1 MQIQINSDKNIVVN
15 AELTRLIEAEL
26 NRLLDRFES
35 EVTRLEV
42 HLSDENAGKSGP
54 RDKRCLLEARPK
66 SRPPLTVTNESGD
79 VQTAVSGAAGKMQRL
94 LETTF
99 GRLTDKERK

>member
-15 AELTRLIEAEL
+15 AELRRVIEADL
-26 NRLLDRFES
+26 HRLLDRFES
-35 EVTRLEV
+35 EVTRVEV

-99 GRLTDKERK
+99 GRLADKERK

>member
-15 AELTRLIEAEL
+15 AETAKLIEADL
-26 NRLLDRFES
+26 HRLLDRFES
-35 EVTRLEV
+35 EVTRVEV

-66 SRPPLTVTNESGD
+66 SRPPLTVTHESDD
-79 VQTAVSGAAGKMQRL
+79 VQSAVSGAGGKMQRL

-99 GRLTDKERK
+99 GRLAAKDRK

>member
-15 AELTRLIEAEL
+15 AETAKLIEADL
-26 NRLLDRFES
+26 HR
-35 EVTRLEV
+35 
-42 HLSDENAGKSGP
+42 LSDENAGKSGP

-66 SRPPLTVTNESGD
+66 SRPPLTVTNESSD
-79 VQTAVSGAAGKMQRL
+79 VQSAVSGAAGKMQRL

-99 GRLTDKERK
+99 GRLADKERK